1 MGAARGRG
9 RGRGGGSWCASEDPG
24 ARAYTATTVFEGKA
38 RSRSSPGPGGSYFVT
53 FVVQHVYKDGQLA
66 AVGGAVA
73 APSLRVRSQV
83 RLQFVEPPP
92 AASPGPPGPRAAA
105 RHAAQCEDL
114 SRLAPAVTEAAAAP
128 VRVNVK
134 HGGKFI
140 IFADRVG
147 PHNFTVRGP
156 PLPRSR
162 TTVHAIRAVLCPNCG
177 ELTRRQV
184 PRTARLSLYGFPNR
198 LTLRSYI
205 TQILKH
211 DRLVSWE
218 TPQIAATDRTRA
230 AALWLLALV
239 HMRIPPSPHSTQ
251 PPPGRAPRPSP
262 PAIHPSVAEG

>member
-1 MGAARGRG
+1 MATTARSATPTPTASRRGFSQSSLAEFSTGGGGGQVGAGRGRG
-9 RGRGGGSWCASEDPG
+9 RGRGGGSWCASEDAG
-24 ARAYTATTVFEGKA
+24 ARAFTATTVFEGKA
-38 RSRSSPGPGGSYFVT
+38 RSRSAPGPGGSYFVT
-53 FVVQHVYKDGQLA
+53 FVVQHVYKDGQRA

-92 AASPGPPGPRAAA
+92 VASPAPPGPRAVA

-114 SRLAPAVTEAAAAP
+114 SHLAPAAETAAAP

-177 ELTRRQV
+177 ELTCRRGSSSL
-184 PRTARLSLYGFPNR
+184 LSGQGLANR
-198 LTLRSYI
+198 LTLAS
-205 TQILKH
+205 TLLK
-211 DRLVSWE
+211 S
-218 TPQIAATDRTRA
+218 
-230 AALWLLALV
+230 
-239 HMRIPPSPHSTQ
+239 
-251 PPPGRAPRPSP
+251 
-262 PAIHPSVAEG
+262 